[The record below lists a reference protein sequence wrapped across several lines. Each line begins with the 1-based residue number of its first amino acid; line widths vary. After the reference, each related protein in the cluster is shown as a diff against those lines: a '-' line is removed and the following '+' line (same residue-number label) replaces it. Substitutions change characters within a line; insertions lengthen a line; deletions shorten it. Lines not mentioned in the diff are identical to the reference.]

1 MRTLQGEET
10 HITVWTML
18 QAKEFSQ
25 GLDEQVLKTAGCVNS
40 FTNGVCLTLG
50 RTLRQAPPY

>member
-18 QAKEFSQ
+18 
-25 GLDEQVLKTAGCVNS
+25 LLKTAGCVNS

-50 RTLRQAPPY
+50 GRCGRHLRI